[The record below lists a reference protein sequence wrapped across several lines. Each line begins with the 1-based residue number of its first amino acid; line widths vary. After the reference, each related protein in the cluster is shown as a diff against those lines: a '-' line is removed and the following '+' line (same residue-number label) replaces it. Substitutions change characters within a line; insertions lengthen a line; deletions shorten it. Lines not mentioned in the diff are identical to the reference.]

1 MKSKK
6 TILSIIAVLFV
17 VFNVIAFAIP
27 TQFSKGFWV
36 AYAFTVVA
44 FVITLFIWLRFFK
57 TNENLKSKFINL
69 PILNICAYYI
79 VAQIV
84 VFLVF
89 KFAYTLPVW
98 VSIIVNIVIL
108 AIAIVLLM
116 AVDKSADY
124 IEAVGEKVHG
134 KVVFIKS
141 LTAEIEGIA
150 ESVKDDSV
158 REKVDAL
165 AEAIRFSDPMSDPS
179 LEDVE
184 KSISDKISTLKNA
197 DEKDMES
204 LIADITVLIN
214 DRNRKC
220 KILK

>member
-1 MKSKK
+1 MKAKK
-6 TILSIIAVLFV
+6 TILSIIAVLFI
-17 VFNVIAFAIP
+17 VFNIIAFAIP

-36 AYAFTVVA
+36 AYASTVIA
-44 FVITLFIWLRFFK
+44 FATTLFIWMLFFK
-57 TNENLKSKFINL
+57 TNEKLKSKFINL
-69 PILNICAYYI
+69 PILNICTYYI
-79 VAQIV
+79 VVQTI
-84 VFLVF
+84 VFLIF

-108 AIAIVLLM
+108 AIAVVLLM
-116 AVDKSADY
+116 SVDKSADY

-150 ESVKDDSV
+150 ESVKDDSI

-184 KSISDKISTLKNA
+184 KSISDKISTLKNI